1 MNNKMKTDTS
11 KKLFTEAK
19 KYIPGGVNS
28 PVRAFKSVG
37 GDPLFI
43 TRGEGSKFWDVDGN
57 EFLDYIGSWGPHLFG
72 HNPPFIK
79 DALLSAIEN
88 GTSFGTPTELEV
100 KMALIITEL
109 VSSIEKV
116 RMVNSGT
123 EATMSALRAARGFTG
138 REKFIKF
145 EGCYH
150 GHADYFL
157 IKAGSGALTLGV
169 PTSPGV
175 TKGNAADTL
184 LADYNDID
192 SVKKLITANRNEIA
206 AVIIE
211 PIAGNMGV
219 IKANDEFI
227 KELRDIC
234 NEENIVLIFDEVM
247 TGFRVAAGGAQ
258 EVLGVKPDLSTFGK
272 IIGGGLPVGAF
283 GGKKEIMETIAPSGP
298 IYQAGTLSGNP
309 LAMAAGYAALKHI
322 KDNPGIYEE
331 LEEKSSYLEKGLK
344 ENLERVDKNYVM
356 NRVNSMMCMFFTEQL
371 VDDFNT
377 AVKSDTDLYGKYFHE
392 MLKRGIYLAPAQFE
406 ALFVST
412 AHSKEDLDKTIAAH
426 LEALQALKRHSL
438 AG

>member
-1 MNNKMKTDTS
+1 MKTETS
-11 KKLFTEAK
+11 RKLFEEAK

-43 TRGEGSKFWDVDGN
+43 TKGRGSRFWDVDGN
-57 EFLDYIGSWGPHLFG
+57 EYIDYIGSWGPHLFG

-79 DALLSAIEN
+79 EALLKAIEN
-88 GTSFGTPTELEV
+88 GTSFGAPTALEV
-100 KMALIITEL
+100 EMAKLIIEL
-109 VSSIEKV
+109 VPSVEMV

-123 EATMSALRAARGFTG
+123 EATMSAVRAARGYTG

-184 LADYNDID
+184 LADYNDIN
-192 SVKKLITANRNEIA
+192 SIKNLVSANKNEIA

-219 IKANDEFI
+219 VKVKDGFI
-227 KELRDIC
+227 KELRAIC
-234 NEENIVLIFDEVM
+234 DEEKIVLIFDEVM

-258 EVLGVKPDLSTFGK
+258 EVLGIKPDLSTFGK

-283 GGKKEIMETIAPSGP
+283 GGKREIMEKIAPSGP
-298 IYQAGTLSGNP
+298 VYQAGTLSGNP

-322 KDNPGIYEE
+322 KENPGTYKQ
-331 LEEKSSYLEKGLK
+331 LEEKSAYLENGFKETLK
-344 ENLERVDKNYVM
+344 SVGKNYAM
-356 NRVNSMMCMFFTEQL
+356 NRVGSMMCMFFTEEP
-371 VDDFNT
+371 VDDFKS
-377 AVKSDTDLYGKYFHE
+377 AVSSDTNLYGKYFHE
-392 MLKRGIYLAPAQFE
+392 MLRRGIYLAPAQFE

-412 AHSKEDLDKTIAAH
+412 AHNKEDLDKTIKAH
-426 LEALQALKRHSL
+426 RESLLAILK
-438 AG
+438 

>member
-1 MNNKMKTDTS
+1 MNTTKS
-11 KKLFTEAK
+11 KQLFEKAK
-19 KYIPGGVNS
+19 RFIPGGVNS

-37 GDPLFI
+37 GDPIFI
-43 TRGEGSKFWDVDGN
+43 ERGEGSKFYDVDGN
-57 EFLDYIGSWGPHLFG
+57 EYIDYIGSWGPHLFG

-79 DALLSAIEN
+79 RALAQAFEN
-88 GTSFGTPTELEV
+88 GTSFGAPTEMEV
-100 KMALIITEL
+100 KMAQLITDL
-109 VSSIEKV
+109 VPSVEMV

-123 EATMSALRAARGFTG
+123 EATMSAIRAARGYTNK
-138 REKFIKF
+138 EKFIKF

-184 LADYNDID
+184 LADYNDIK
-192 SVKKLITANRNEIA
+192 SVKKLVYANKGNVA
-206 AVIIE
+206 AIIIE

-219 IKANDEFI
+219 VKADESFLV
-227 KELRDIC
+227 ELRNLC

-258 EVLGVKPDLSTFGK
+258 EILGIKPDLTTFGK

-283 GGKKEIMETIAPSGP
+283 GGKREIMEMVAPAGP
-298 IYQAGTLSGNP
+298 VYQAGTLSGNP
-309 LAMAAGYAALKHI
+309 LAMAAGYAALSYI
-322 KDNPGIYEE
+322 KEHPEIYVQ
-331 LEEKSSYLEKGLK
+331 LEKSSMYLENGFK
-344 ENLERVDKNYVM
+344 ENLKSAGKNYAM
-356 NRVNSMMCMFFTEQL
+356 NRIGSMMCMFFTEQP
-371 VDDFNT
+371 VNDFKS
-377 AVKSDTDLYGKYFHE
+377 AVTSDTNLYGKFFHE

-412 AHSKEDLDKTIAAH
+412 AHTKEDLDKTIKAH
-426 LEALQALKRHSL
+426 RESLEQILRI
-438 AG
+438 G

>member
-1 MNNKMKTDTS
+1 MKTEKS
-11 KKLFTEAK
+11 KKLFEEAK

-28 PVRAFKSVG
+28 PVRAFNSVG

-43 TRGEGSKFWDVDGN
+43 TKGKGSKFWDANGN
-57 EFLDYIGSWGPHLFG
+57 EFIDYIGSWGPHLFG
-72 HNPPFIK
+72 HNPAFII
-79 DALLSAIEN
+79 DALRAAIEN
-88 GTSFGTPTELEV
+88 GTSFGAPTEMEI
-100 KMALIITEL
+100 KMAEIITQL
-109 VSSIEKV
+109 VPSVEMV

-123 EATMSALRAARGFTG
+123 EATMSAVRAARGFTG

-184 LADYNDID
+184 LADYNDIN
-192 SVKKLITANRNEIA
+192 SIKKHVSANKNEIA

-219 IKANDEFI
+219 VKVKDAFI
-227 KELRDIC
+227 KELRSIC
-234 NEENIVLIFDEVM
+234 DEEKIVLIFDEVM

-258 EVLGVKPDLSTFGK
+258 EVLGIKPDLSTFGK

-283 GGKKEIMETIAPSGP
+283 GGKREIMEKIAPSGP
-298 IYQAGTLSGNP
+298 VYQAGTLSGNP

-322 KDNPGIYEE
+322 KDNPGIYKQ
-331 LEEKSSYLEKGLK
+331 LEEKSSYLEKGFK
-344 ENLERVDKNYVM
+344 ENLNALGKKYAM
-356 NRVNSMMCMFFTEQL
+356 NRVGSMMCMFFTEEI
-371 VDDFNT
+371 VDDFKS
-377 AVKSDTDLYGKYFHE
+377 AVKSDTTLYGKYFHE
-392 MLKRGIYLAPAQFE
+392 MLNRGVYLAPAQFE

-412 AHSKEDLDKTIAAH
+412 AHSKDDLDKTIRAQKES
-426 LEALQALKRHSL
+426 LEKL
-438 AG
+438 